1 MDWIQ
6 GIFIRRILFHIDV
19 IAVLTRIFFIS
30 LRIGPKFLQASVGFG
45 GSCFQKDI
53 LNLVYLSEQLNLP
66 QVAAYWQTVIDMNDF
81 QKARFAKNIVAKMFN
96 TITDKK
102 IAIFGFSFKKDTG
115 DTRESAAIDVSNH
128 LLEEGASLAIYDPRV
143 TVDQIKRDFKDMK
156 HKPTVITSWNDR

>member
-1 MDWIQ
+1 M
-6 GIFIRRILFHIDV
+6 
-19 IAVLTRIFFIS
+19 
-30 LRIGPKFLQASVGFG
+30 
-45 GSCFQKDI
+45 
-53 LNLVYLSEQLNLP
+53 VYLSEQLNLP

-102 IAIFGFSFKKDTG
+102 IAIYGFSFKKDTG

-156 HKPTVITSWNDR
+156 HNTTVITSWNDR